1 MIIDT
6 HVHHGS
12 TKDFFMPDEMVDEM
26 IKKYDIDYIILSNCR
41 GCERTED
48 LQFVPKEAALS
59 QCQVLQESIDF
70 ARNHSGKVF
79 VMPWIKPVVEGINDD
94 FIKLIEDNL
103 DIVKGIK
110 FHAHNSVLAAD
121 SPEIEPYIKLA
132 EKYNLPIAIHT
143 GGIEEA
149 SSKYVYNAALKHPD
163 VNFIMVHM
171 DLGTDNRQAIDYI
184 SKLPNLYGDTTWVSI
199 DSLMYFLE
207 KCGSDRIVFGT
218 DSPID
223 GTDTYSVN
231 KFGEPSLYRQY
242 FNDLPK
248 LVSKEV
254 YEKIMF
260 KNAIKLFNLDI

>member
-132 EKYNLPIAIHT
+132 EKYNLPNMLYNFCYRYEHLGIKT
-143 GGIEEA
+143 GNTGII
-149 SSKYVYNAALKHPD
+149 SGL
-163 VNFIMVHM
+163 
-171 DLGTDNRQAIDYI
+171 LGKFDNIC
-184 SKLPNLYGDTTWVSI
+184 L
-199 DSLMYFLE
+199 SL
-207 KCGSDRIVFGT
+207 
-218 DSPID
+218 
-223 GTDTYSVN
+223 
-231 KFGEPSLYRQY
+231 SL
-242 FNDLPK
+242 
-248 LVSKEV
+248 
-254 YEKIMF
+254 
-260 KNAIKLFNLDI
+260 